1 MSFNVSKMS
10 FWYANEKKK
19 NPDYATDDPNNHI
32 ICKIATTVILFIQIP
47 GDKAVTYIHDRFI
60 DKFWICMKFYIDV
73 YDLWRWKWIW
83 MKILFEEAI
92 KEDCDLEYI
101 SECCWTYL

>member
-1 MSFNVSKMS
+1 M
-10 FWYANEKKK
+10 KKT
-19 NPDYATDDPNNHI
+19 NPDYATGDPNNHI

-47 GDKAVTYIHDRFI
+47 GDKAVTLMIGWIRFI
-60 DKFWICMKFYIDV
+60 DKFWICMKLYMFMIYGDENE
-73 YDLWRWKWIW
+73 YEWK
-83 MKILFEEAI
+83 LFEEAI